1 MILKDNLYKLQSLS
15 TEHKNAEIGLLRDC
29 FIYKA
34 HFPELPVTPG
44 VCIIQTA
51 GELLEELIGKKVSLS
66 SIANA
71 KFLAVINPDENS
83 CVTYNF
89 KKIEESE
96 DNAIVKASITVTNN
110 NITFAKLSLVYNTI

>member
-1 MILKDNLYKLQSLS
+1 MILKDNLYKLLSLS
-15 TEHKNAEIGLLRDC
+15 TEQNTAEIGLLRDC

-34 HFPELPVTPG
+34 HFLELPVTPG

-71 KFLAVINPDENS
+71 KFLAVINPGENS